1 MRVLRLLHKTLSA
14 QSLKMHGKRLT
25 ALLSGVDSLLR
36 WATLTVTGLGRGLQ
50 SLALTKHNIKRM
62 DRLLSNTRLQS
73 ERMGIYKAIA
83 HYLCRSN
90 PRPIILVDWSDL
102 IERERLMLLRAAIA
116 VEGRSIPIYEA
127 VYTLKQYNSP
137 RIHMRFLEEL
147 KSLLPEGC
155 SPIVITDAGFRGPW
169 FKAVEALD
177 WHWVGRIRN
186 SIKYRLLSRKCWR
199 YTTDLYYRAN
209 KNPTYLGPA
218 ELSHKRPYLC
228 HLHLFKK
235 GRSKRQ
241 TCRSVEH
248 YRKHSSSTVFKK
260 QQRDPW
266 LIATNLNPE
275 EFSSKRIVAL
285 YGKRMQIEECFR
297 DLKSDKYGFGITVS
311 RSKNIERLNLLL
323 LIGALATICLWWVG
337 CHAQRLRWHRHFQ
350 ANTVSDRN
358 VLSILFL
365 AAAVLRRH
373 DYKINDT
380 ELIESW
386 RSFPDYVLQRN
397 FA

>member
-1 MRVLRLLHKTLSA
+1 
-14 QSLKMHGKRLT
+14 
-25 ALLSGVDSLLR
+25 
-36 WATLTVTGLGRGLQ
+36 
-50 SLALTKHNIKRM
+50 
-62 DRLLSNTRLQS
+62 
-73 ERMGIYKAIA
+73 
-83 HYLCRSN
+83 
-90 PRPIILVDWSDL
+90 
-102 IERERLMLLRAAIA
+102 MLLRAAIA

-266 LIATNLNPE
+266 LIATNI
-275 EFSSKRIVAL
+275 SI
-285 YGKRMQIEECFR
+285 
-297 DLKSDKYGFGITVS
+297 LKSSLPSVLLPCMVNVC
-311 RSKNIERLNLLL
+311 RS
-323 LIGALATICLWWVG
+323 
-337 CHAQRLRWHRHFQ
+337 
-350 ANTVSDRN
+350 RN
-358 VLSILFL
+358 VFAILKATNMVSGSLSV
-365 AAAVLRRH
+365 ARR
-373 DYKINDT
+373 ISNG
-380 ELIESW
+380 
-386 RSFPDYVLQRN
+386 
-397 FA
+397 